1 MNDTWVTVVGNVVD
15 EPRQRETKNGHKVTN
30 FRVASTSRRYDRE
43 QDRYVDNETLY
54 VNVTCWRGQADN
66 AAASISKGQPVVV
79 YGRYFSRD
87 YTKNE
92 QVRTSY
98 ELEAVALGHDISR
111 GVSSFKR
118 MNRAAPTAVI
128 EVDEAGRPADASD
141 HWLGLA
147 QPPGASVAVDPT
159 TGEILGS
166 AGSGRAAGIADDS
179 DHDHSSHQV
188 DDRRFAA
195 V

>member
-15 EPRQRETKNGHKVTN
+15 EPRQRETKHGHKVTN

-43 QDRYVDNETLY
+43 QDHYVDNETLY
-54 VNVTCWRGQADN
+54 VNVTCWRGKAEN
-66 AAASISKGQPVVV
+66 AAASLRKGQPVLV

-98 ELEAVALGHDISR
+98 ELEAAALGHDISR
-111 GVSSFKR
+111 GVSSFAR
-118 MNRAAPTAVI
+118 MNRAAPPVVI
-128 EVDEAGRPADASD
+128 EVDEAGRPADASE

-147 QPPGASVAVDPT
+147 EPEDERTAVDPA
-159 TGEILGS
+159 TGEVLAAAPASGA
-166 AGSGRAAGIADDS
+166 AGSDNY
-179 DHDHSSHQV
+179 
-188 DDRRFAA
+188 DDRELAA

>member
-1 MNDTWVTVVGNVVD
+1 MNDTWVTIVGNVVD

-43 QDRYVDNETLY
+43 QDRYIDNETLY
-54 VNVTCWRGQADN
+54 VNVTCWRGQAEN
-66 AAASISKGQPVVV
+66 AAASLRRGQPVVV

-98 ELEAVALGHDISR
+98 ELEAAALGHDISR
-111 GVSSFKR
+111 GVSSFAR
-118 MNRAAPTAVI
+118 MNRAAPPVVI
-128 EVDEAGRPADASD
+128 EVDESGRPADASD

-147 QPPGASVAVDPT
+147 TPDGAGIAVDPA
-159 TGEILGS
+159 TGEVLGAAPAS
-166 AGSGRAAGIADDS
+166 TASGFDAEY
-179 DHDHSSHQV
+179 
-188 DDRRFAA
+188 DDRELAA

>member
-1 MNDTWVTVVGNVVD
+1 MNDTWVTVIGNVVD

-54 VNVTCWRGQADN
+54 VNVTCWRGQAEN
-66 AAASISKGQPVVV
+66 AAASLRRGQPVVV

-98 ELEAVALGHDISR
+98 ELEAAALGHDVSR
-111 GVSSFKR
+111 GVSSFTR
-118 MNRAAPTAVI
+118 MNRAAPPVVV
-128 EVDEAGRPADASD
+128 EVDEAGRPADASE
-141 HWLGLA
+141 HWLDLTEPAAAGM
-147 QPPGASVAVDPT
+147 AVDPA
-159 TGEILGS
+159 TGEVLGTAPAS
-166 AGSGRAAGIADDS
+166 APPDFAKEY
-179 DHDHSSHQV
+179 
-188 DDRRFAA
+188 DDRPLAA

>member
-43 QDRYVDNETLY
+43 QDRYIDNETLY
-54 VNVTCWRGQADN
+54 VNVTCWRGQAEN
-66 AAASISKGQPVVV
+66 AAASLRRGQPVVV

-98 ELEAVALGHDISR
+98 ELEAAALGHDISR
-111 GVSSFKR
+111 GVSSFTR
-118 MNRAAPTAVI
+118 MNRAAPPVVI
-128 EVDEAGRPADASD
+128 EVDDAGHPADASD
-141 HWLGLA
+141 HWLGIA
-147 QPPGASVAVDPT
+147 EREGPGLSVDPT
-159 TGEILGS
+159 TGEVLGTAPAS
-166 AGSGRAAGIADDS
+166 AAPEFDEEYE
-179 DHDHSSHQV
+179 
-188 DDRRFAA
+188 DRELA
-195 V
+195 VV

>member
-54 VNVTCWRGQADN
+54 VNVTCWRGQAEN
-66 AAASISKGQPVVV
+66 AAASLRRGQPVIV

-98 ELEAVALGHDISR
+98 ELEATALGHDLSR
-111 GVSSFKR
+111 GVSSFTR
-118 MNRAAPTAVI
+118 MNRAAPPVVV
-128 EVDEAGRPADASD
+128 EVDEAGRPAEASD
-141 HWLGLA
+141 RWLDLTEPAGE
-147 QPPGASVAVDPT
+147 SVAIDPA
-159 TGEILGS
+159 TGEVLGAAPAS
-166 AGSGRAAGIADDS
+166 AP
-179 DHDHSSHQV
+179 SHV
-188 DDRRFAA
+188 DEEYDDRALA
-195 V
+195 HV